1 MIEYYGRDIG
11 VKIMPTGVNPD
22 RFLSGFEWE
31 DTIWRR
37 GELLTQVLLE
47 TNSLHIKHKLIGC
60 LARLSV
66 TTLVCSTLTS
76 AYSVQHA
83 GVQTLSCAS
92 AMHIELLLL
101 LAMPAVCR
109 ANSPHGCG

>member
-47 TNSLHIKHKLIGC
+47 TSSPHIK
-60 LARLSV
+60 AE
-66 TTLVCSTLTS
+66 
-76 AYSVQHA
+76 A
-83 GVQTLSCAS
+83 GWLSCQSCYQQHWS
-92 AMHIELLLL
+92 AAH
-101 LAMPAVCR
+101 
-109 ANSPHGCG
+109 